1 MKILKKVKLTV
12 FIVGILSVI
21 GCAAILWMLIS
32 VLNRPSV
39 PRTISVR
46 GECLTT
52 APRDKT
58 AITLRVTTL
67 NKSAARSM
75 KMATDQV
82 TKITEFLKTE
92 PDVEMQT
99 TEFNSYEK
107 TEWNRDQQ
115 KSVSMGIETSIAVE
129 VSSKNI
135 ETIEK
140 VLNEFAGAEHVFSEN
155 LRMYTSAEVL
165 KPIMEKCL
173 GVAVENARVRANA
186 LAAGDK
192 KRAGRMLSVSYETSG
207 GNSAMYKNI
216 APRMMAMGAVTESAM
231 DVGGS
236 LVSKDTDVSVS
247 VSAVF
252 EIR

>member
-1 MKILKKVKLTV
+1 MKILKTVKLTV
-12 FIVGILSVI
+12 LGVWFLSIVGC
-21 GCAAILWMLIS
+21 GAILMLLLS
-32 VLNRPSV
+32 AMNRPSI

-67 NKSAARSM
+67 DKSAARSM
-75 KMATDQV
+75 KKATEQV
-82 TKITEFLKTE
+82 AKITEFLKSE
-92 PDVEMQT
+92 DVQMQT

-115 KSVSMGIETSIAVE
+115 KSVSLGIETTIAVE

-135 ETIEK
+135 ESIEK
-140 VLNEFAGAEHVFSEN
+140 ILNEFAGAENVYSEN

-186 LAAGDK
+186 LASGDG
-192 KRAGRMLSVSYETSG
+192 KRAGKMLTVSYETSG
-207 GNSAMYKNI
+207 GTSAVYKNV
-216 APRMMAMGAVTESAM
+216 APRMMAMGAATESAF
-231 DVGGS
+231 DTGGS
-236 LVSKDTDVSVS
+236 LVSRDTDVAVS
-247 VSAVF
+247 VSATF
-252 EIR
+252 EIK